1 MGKEDQTLMFD
12 PTVFE
17 NLKVAF
23 ENQLYD
29 LDNLAGQIRIINR
42 VDRLDL
48 SVLSR
53 EFALRLKLADHGS
66 VHAEI
71 RLEASLKDLAAE
83 ILETPDGTPG
93 CALSLRFYLDVEDVK
108 GQCQRIEQILQ
119 DIWQPESPPVQTL
132 SFVFGEERVI
142 HTDTVEL
149 KFHRQ
154 INEEQMGDIPELIE
168 HVLHTLAALEEV

>member
-1 MGKEDQTLMFD
+1 MFD
-12 PTVFE
+12 PTVFD

-29 LDNLAGQIRIINR
+29 LDNLAGQMRIINR

-71 RLEASLKDLAAE
+71 RLEASLKDLATE
-83 ILETPDGTPG
+83 ILEMPGDTPG
-93 CALSLRFYLDVEDVK
+93 CALGLRFYLDVEDVT
-108 GQCQRIEQILQ
+108 GQCQRIQQILQ

-132 SFVFGEERVI
+132 SFVFGEDRVI
-142 HTDTVEL
+142 YMDTVEL

-154 INEEQMGDIPELIE
+154 INEEQMADIPELIE